1 MFEIKLAK
9 SIGFCSGVR
18 RAIDIVE
25 KTLNSHK
32 GKVYSYGSIIHNPLV
47 IRRLEKKNLFTVNSF
62 NDVEDSSVVIL
73 PSHGSPRFILNAAK
87 KKRLKLVD
95 VICPYVSSV
104 HKICESLYKEKFK
117 VVIIGDKTHPEVKAL
132 MDLAPGARIIEKI
145 NDIKENE
152 FSYKKIGIISQTT
165 QAKDKFFR
173 IVGKI
178 LEKNH
183 NVREVHIFN
192 TICLDTSNRQEEVK
206 RLAGVVDTLLVI
218 GSRTS
223 ANTKRLLQLGRKVNK
238 KTFLVE
244 HDNAVSDKIL
254 KGARNIGIISGASAP
269 QWLVKA
275 IVKKIKETYPTPEV
289 G

>member
-1 MFEIKLAK
+1 MLKIKLAK

-25 KTLNSHK
+25 RTLNNHT

-47 IRRLEKKNLFTVNSF
+47 IRRLEKKNLLTVDSL

-73 PSHGSPRFILNAAK
+73 PSHGSPRFILDAARN
-87 KKRLKLVD
+87 KRLKIVD

-104 HKICESLYKEKFK
+104 HRICESLYKKKFM
-117 VVIIGDKTHPEVKAL
+117 VVIIGDKAHPEVKAL
-132 MDLAPGARIIEKI
+132 IDLAPNARIIEKI
-145 NDIKENE
+145 SGIKENE

-173 IVGKI
+173 IIGEI
-178 LEKNH
+178 LERNH
-183 NVREVHIFN
+183 NIREVHIFN

-206 RLAGVVDTLLVI
+206 RLAGAVDTLLVI
-218 GSRTS
+218 GSRMS
-223 ANTKRLLQLGRKVNK
+223 ANTKRLLQLGRRVNK

-244 HDNAVSDKIL
+244 HDNAGLDKVL
-254 KGARNIGIISGASAP
+254 KNARDVGIISGASAP
-269 QWLVKA
+269 QWLVKE
-275 IVKKIKETYPTPEV
+275 IVKKIKQYKNK
-289 G
+289 

>member
-1 MFEIKLAK
+1 MLKIKLAK

-25 KTLNSHK
+25 KTLNSHR

-47 IRRLEKKNLFTVNSF
+47 VHRLEKKNLFTVGSL
-62 NDVEDSSVVIL
+62 DQVEDSSVVIL
-73 PSHGSPRFILNAAK
+73 PSHGSPRFIVNAAK
-87 KKRLKLVD
+87 KKKLQLID

-104 HKICESLYKEKFK
+104 HKICESLYKKKLK

-132 MDLAPGARIIEKI
+132 IDLAPDARIIEKI
-145 NDIKENE
+145 NDIRENE

-165 QAKDKFFR
+165 QAKDKFFK
-173 IVGKI
+173 IVAKI

-183 NVREVHIFN
+183 SISEVHIFN
-192 TICLDTSNRQEEVK
+192 TICLDTSKRQEEVK

-244 HDNAVSDKIL
+244 YDNAVLDKIL
-254 KGARNIGIISGASAP
+254 KSARDIGIISGASAP

-275 IVKKIKETYPTPEV
+275 IVKRIRGYK
-289 G
+289 